1 MAKLE
6 AQNKHMEVYNQGLQN
21 GYNMAK
27 GTASPAAFMLPSF
40 SSPAAPGSASAS
52 TPVRAHSSVA
62 PHVAARRGASRR
74 LAARQGICRGGK

>member
-1 MAKLE
+1 
-6 AQNKHMEVYNQGLQN
+6 MELYNQGLQN

-52 TPVRAHSSVA
+52 TP
-62 PHVAARRGASRR
+62 
-74 LAARQGICRGGK
+74 I

>member
-52 TPVRAHSSVA
+52 TPV
-62 PHVAARRGASRR
+62 
-74 LAARQGICRGGK
+74 

>member
-1 MAKLE
+1 MYYSIFDTRNSFSIAPEEAVAKLE

-52 TPVRAHSSVA
+52 TPV
-62 PHVAARRGASRR
+62 
-74 LAARQGICRGGK
+74 